1 MNILQTQVS
10 VPYAIALALGAL
22 LCILTVHSVVR
33 REIAIR
39 HIVGPRSPSW
49 IFGHML
55 QLMLPRPYGDHESQW
70 QKQFGSVYHLK
81 GCFGQDRLMVADPVA
96 LQHMLN
102 SPMFVRGGM
111 LAVLMDLVY
120 GEKSVVNAKGD
131 EHRRIRG
138 ALNVGFTAS
147 AVRKYQPVF
156 EKAAETISEQLENS
170 PATST
175 NICPVLSIATLGV
188 VSEAVLRYSIQD
200 LGEDFVANNIQLLE
214 LAATQSKSEILVDAL
229 GVWFPLRLWRAAM
242 YLPIPTFK
250 MFREHKYLA
259 NQIGRRAVEDRLN
272 ATRQGLETTDDLFS
286 LLLNPDT
293 SSSLNEDEIV
303 EQTNLVLLAGQET
316 TANTI
321 AFGLLE
327 LARHPDFQEKL
338 RAEVHSALGT
348 SSAPVSYDSMPLLNA
363 FIKET
368 IRLYPALPLTDRVAL
383 QDTTITLAEAITTST
398 GERVNQ
404 IPILKGQLV
413 TLAIAS
419 YQRLESR
426 WGTDAREF
434 NPSRWLDGTVYRGD
448 ATGPYANLL
457 SFLGGPRTC
466 LGWRF
471 ALLELQ
477 VILSRLVAKF
487 SFAEVEGESIKPQ
500 LLNNLLPIVSSGDK
514 ALPLCITRL

>member
-1 MNILQTQVS
+1 
-10 VPYAIALALGAL
+10 
-22 LCILTVHSVVR
+22 VVR
-33 REIAIR
+33 RQTTIR

-55 QLMLPRPYGDHESQW
+55 QLMLPRRYGDHEFQW
-70 QKQFGSVYHLK
+70 QKQFGSVYRLK
-81 GCFGQDRLMVADPVA
+81 GCFGQDRLMVADPLA
-96 LQHMLN
+96 LQHILN

-111 LAVLMDLVY
+111 LAVLMNLLFED
-120 GEKSVVNAKGD
+120 KSVINVKGD

-138 ALNVGFTAS
+138 ALNVGFTAA

-156 EKAAETISEQLENS
+156 EKAAETISEQLEILQ
-170 PATST
+170 ATST
-175 NICPVLSIATLGV
+175 NICPLLSIATLGV

-200 LGEDFVANNIQLLE
+200 LGEDFVANNIQIIRLT
-214 LAATQSKSEILVDAL
+214 ATQSETEVLVDAL
-229 GVWFPLRLWRAAM
+229 GVWFPLWLWRAAM
-242 YLPIPTFK
+242 YLPTRTFK
-250 MFREHKYLA
+250 SFSKQKYLA
-259 NQIGRRAVEDRLN
+259 NQIGRRIVKDRLDS
-272 ATRQGLETTDDLFS
+272 ARQGLEATDDLFS
-286 LLLNPDT
+286 LLLNPEI
-293 SSSLNEDEIV
+293 SGNISEDEV
-303 EQTNLVLLAGQET
+303 VAQTNFVLLAGQET

-348 SSAPVSYDSMPLLNA
+348 SSGSVSYDNMPLLNA

-368 IRLYPALPLTDRVAL
+368 IRLYPALPLTERVAL
-383 QDTTITLAEAITTST
+383 QDTTIPLAEPITTST
-398 GERVNQ
+398 GERMSQ
-404 IPILKGQLV
+404 IPILKGQSV

-426 WGTDAREF
+426 WGTDAHEF

-448 ATGPYANLL
+448 ATCPYANLL

-477 VILSRLVAKF
+477 VILSRLVTKF
-487 SFAEVEGESIKPQ
+487 SFAQVEGESIQPRF
-500 LLNNLLPIVSSGDK
+500 LNNLLPIVSSGDK